1 MTEESEKPPLFR
13 SWRGWYLLVAGFLL
27 LQILL
32 FTLLTKSC
40 S

>member
-1 MTEESEKPPLFR
+1 MTDESEKPPLFA
-13 SWRGWYLLVAGFLL
+13 SWRGWYLLVTGSLL

-40 S
+40 A

>member
-1 MTEESEKPPLFR
+1 MTDESEKPPLFS
-13 SWRGWYLLVAGFLL
+13 SWRGWYLLVTGFLL

-40 S
+40 P

>member
-1 MTEESEKPPLFR
+1 MTDDSEKPPLFR
-13 SWRGWYLLVAGFLL
+13 RWRGWYLLVTGFLL

-40 S
+40 A